1 MSQPNRFEA
10 ADLRCDACQSNTDFY
25 GIMKTHDNGRW
36 IKWDD
41 YADLVRLQLE
51 TLEERNKAEAENER
65 LRSASFVTAVPS
77 EEYEKL
83 KANYER
89 LKADYERLVNL
100 VSYLKEGK
108 PFTKHED
115 DIRRGLRTK

>member
-1 MSQPNRFEA
+1 MSEPNDRDKWINLSVTHEKEVY
-10 ADLRCDACQSNTDFY
+10 DLQ
-25 GIMKTHDNGRW
+25 GIVAT
-36 IKWDD
+36 
-41 YADLVRLQLE
+41 LVRLQLE

-77 EEYEKL
+77 EQYEKL
-83 KANYER
+83 QTE
-89 LKADYERLVNL
+89 LDRLVNL
-100 VSYLKEGK
+100 VAYLKKGK